1 MAEDIKESLL
11 STFNLAKIA
20 SDAGLMRTILHMHDV
35 GKMGCVPAI
44 VAEYDYATK
53 IAKVLPLV
61 KFLKSTTG
69 GLKGFDRP
77 FYKVPVYS
85 ISQGGFRIDLPLFAG
100 NTGMLFAVDRE
111 WETAKSDNSSHLV
124 EEEDPK
130 NGDKNKNKGSKD
142 PDSLALADFQF
153 GFFLPMTFGGGSN
166 DNKGKIVLSR
176 ITDSEDSSSKTPEIR
191 VEVGDEGVVAQF
203 NDDKITFNEKGLTY
217 EGKNGED
224 ISLVTNIRYDISSH
238 QVQKRTR
245 PAKKFGN
252 FIVGLGEET
261 NWTMIEGG
269 QAVPESEGE

>member
-11 STFNLAKIA
+11 SAFNLAKIT
-20 SDAGLMRTILHMHDV
+20 SDAGLMHEILHMHDI

-44 VAEYDYATK
+44 VAGYDYETK

-61 KFLKSTTG
+61 KFLKSTTD

-77 FYKVPVYS
+77 FYNVPVYS
-85 ISQGGFRIDLPLFAG
+85 ISQGGFRIDLPLFPG

-111 WETAKSDNSSHLV
+111 WETAKGDNSSHLAK
-124 EEEDPK
+124 EEDPK
-130 NGDKNKNKGSKD
+130 GGDNNKNKGSKD

-166 DNKGKIVLSR
+166 DDNGKIVVSR
-176 ITDSEDSSSKTPEIR
+176 ITNSEESSSEIPEIR
-191 VEVGDEGVVAQF
+191 IEVGDEGIAAQF
-203 NDDKITFNEKGLTY
+203 NDDKITFNSDGITY
-217 EGKNGED
+217 EGENGED
-224 ISLVTNIRYDISSH
+224 FSLVTDIRYDISSH
-238 QVQKRTR
+238 QVQKKTR

-252 FIVGLGEET
+252 FIVGLGEQT
-261 NWTMIEGG
+261 DWTMIDGG